1 MRQAFP
7 FCHPPI
13 LHQVHFSP
21 HSISGLIL
29 WPWPVKKLDVRAGI
43 SPTFYFN
50 HKPERVYIS
59 FEPLIEPFYQA
70 QRIHRKMSI
79 NYSLRIRWTFF
90 GRFAISVI
98 QQGHLTGISK
108 SVLLGG

>member
-7 FCHPPI
+7 SFNLGFNP
-13 LHQVHFSP
+13 VV
-21 HSISGLIL
+21 
-29 WPWPVKKLDVRAGI
+29 WPVKKLDVRAGI
-43 SPTFYFN
+43 DPTFYFN

-79 NYSLRIRWTFF
+79 NYSLRIRWVFF

-98 QQGHLTGISK
+98 QQGHLTGINK
-108 SVLLGG
+108 SVLLGGSRYKTSISIILITR